1 MNLTTQKLSV
11 HVGKK
16 TTQKLAAQEG
26 EGLPRGPSTP
36 GTVKS
41 AGQQTAHGRLGTGVP
56 AARRVALVVSMA
68 TPWTA
73 ARQAPLCVGF
83 SRQEHWSGLL
93 PNPGTEHASL
103 IRAGL
108 GAGDSGK
115 KNTNMERKRWP
126 TSAASKAVI
135 QAFRWSNSKLSPTRR
150 GREGGTGGPPQAPR
164 AEPPSHLPLPP
175 PCSPY
180 SCSLPQHQSP
190 HLLISPGTPHLPQ
203 PHPLGHHPVTSTQ
216 DSGVSQDGSSPGSWR
231 MQQAAFGVHS

>member
-1 MNLTTQKLSV
+1 
-11 HVGKK
+11 
-16 TTQKLAAQEG
+16 
-26 EGLPRGPSTP
+26 
-36 GTVKS
+36 
-41 AGQQTAHGRLGTGVP
+41 
-56 AARRVALVVSMA
+56 MA

-83 SRQEHWSGLL
+83 SRQEYWSGLL
-93 PNPGTEHASL
+93 PNPGIEHASL

-108 GAGDSGK
+108 GAGDSG

-135 QAFRWSNSKLSPTRR
+135 QAFRWSNSKPSPTRR

-164 AEPPSHLPLPP
+164 AGPPSPLPLPP

-190 HLLISPGTPHLPQ
+190 HLLISPGTAATPTGSPPCNTHPGQLPRELADAASCLRCALLTQ
-203 PHPLGHHPVTSTQ
+203 QCHPRNVP
-216 DSGVSQDGSSPGSWR
+216 
-231 MQQAAFGVHS
+231 